1 MLKKQR
7 LDLLLVEKGLFAS
20 REIARSAIMQGA
32 ILVDNNKI
40 VKPGCKVLDSANITI
55 CNWFHKP
62 KYVSRGGYKLEKA
75 LDYFQISV
83 KDRICL
89 DIGAST
95 GGFTDCLLQHKASK
109 IYAIDVGY
117 GQIDWTLRQNPQ
129 VVLIER
135 SNIRYLKSEN
145 LYQDNQIADFAVIDL
160 SFISVTKI
168 ISALLNLLNT
178 YSEIIC
184 LIKPQFET
192 SKALVEKGGVI
203 RKPLTQINA
212 IENVIEKFK
221 SANSSLIN
229 LTYSPIKGGAG
240 NIEFLAYFK
249 TNAQVDINSCLNIE
263 TIVKKAHEK
272 LNVKP

>member
-7 LDLLLVEKGLFAS
+7 LDLLLVEKGLFTS
-20 REIARSAIMQGA
+20 REIAQSAIMQGA
-32 ILVDNNKI
+32 VIVNNSKI
-40 VKPGCKVLDSANITI
+40 VKPGCKVIDNANITI

-75 LDYFQISV
+75 LDFFQISV
-83 KDRICL
+83 KERICL

-145 LYQDNQIADFAVIDL
+145 LYQDDQVADFAVIDL

-168 ISALLNLLNT
+168 ISALLNLLNAD
-178 YSEIIC
+178 SEIVC

-203 RKPLTQINA
+203 RKPLTQIKA

-221 SANSSLIN
+221 IENVSLIN

-240 NIEFLAYFK
+240 NIEFLAHFK
-249 TNAQVDINSCLNIE
+249 TKSMNDLNSYLSVDA
-263 TIVKKAHEK
+263 IVKKAHEE
-272 LNVKP
+272 LNVKS